1 MELSSKPPAL
11 ARTLVG
17 LTVAVAFVWYV
28 AQGVS
33 GIPNTPSGPIPAPTV
48 DEPFAQKSSTQVA
61 IFAGGCFW
69 GTQAVFEHVNGVR
82 EVTAGYCGGH
92 IDHPYYELVCTGST
106 GHAESVRV
114 VYDPSKITY
123 GQLLMVFFGV
133 AHDPT
138 QKNRQGPDV
147 GTQYRS
153 AIFFTSPEQKRIAVA
168 YIVQLN
174 DAKLFGHP
182 IATQVVA
189 APEFYDAEGYHQDYV
204 VHHPD
209 DGYIR
214 TMDMPKLEL
223 LKRTFPQFYRP

>member
-1 MELSSKPPAL
+1 MEPSSQPPHL
-11 ARTLVG
+11 ARALVG
-17 LTVAVAFVWYV
+17 LATAAMLVWYV
-28 AQGVS
+28 ARAVS
-33 GIPNTPSGPIPAPTV
+33 GVPSTPAAPLPLPRL
-48 DEPFAQKSSTQVA
+48 DAPLALKSSTEVA

-69 GTQAVFEHVNGVR
+69 GTQAVFEHVIGVQS
-82 EVTAGYCGGH
+82 VTAGYCGGH
-92 IDHPYYELVCTGST
+92 VDHPYYELVCSGST

-114 VYDPSKITY
+114 AYDPSKITY

-153 AIFFTSPEQKRIAVA
+153 AIFFTSAEQQKIASA
-168 YIVQLN
+168 YIAQLEA
-174 DAKLFGHP
+174 AKLFKHS

-189 APEFYDAEGYHQDYV
+189 APDFFAAEDYHQDYL

-214 TMDMPKLEL
+214 AMDMPKLDL
-223 LKRTFPQFYRP
+223 LKRTFPQLYR